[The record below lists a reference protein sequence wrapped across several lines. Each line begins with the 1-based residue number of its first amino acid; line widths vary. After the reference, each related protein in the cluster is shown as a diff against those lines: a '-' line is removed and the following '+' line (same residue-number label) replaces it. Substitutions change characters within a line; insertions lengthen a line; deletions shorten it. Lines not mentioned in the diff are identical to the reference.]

1 MSELTKRLRE
11 QLTMSKF
18 TNRAYLYARMDDDRR
33 VAADRIEALEECLRE
48 LAAMTAAQ
56 AEDEGLWFN
65 AMHASEGYLQQE
77 LRKLHAAIENKAR
90 ALLESR

>member
-33 VAADRIEALEECLRE
+33 VAADRIEALEECLLECADDLECE
-48 LAAMTAAQ
+48 LDARYPQSVRAYACMESDYQ
-56 AEDEGLWFN
+56 RD
-65 AMHASEGYLQQE
+65 MSPVY
-77 LRKLHAAIENKAR
+77 KAR
-90 ALLESR
+90 ALLEGK

>member
-48 LAAMTAAQ
+48 VM
-56 AEDEGLWFN
+56 DG
-65 AMHASEGYLQQE
+65 ASMAIDVRYDYGRF
-77 LRKLHAAIENKAR
+77 RKACEKAR
-90 ALLESR
+90 AMLEEK